1 MGRKPFLFFCCCA
14 VTAFCAGQVRNAG
27 EVSIDRKAPK
37 GKEGTVAAGKLRV
50 YYIEYGNPKADPLVF
65 IHAGFQDNHMWD
77 RQVAYF
83 SKDHRV
89 ICFDQPGQG
98 RTKGSDTTIL
108 IADVIRTLLDSL
120 HVKRASFVG
129 LSMGSVCAADIVLT
143 YPERV
148 NKVVFVSPGLTGWK
162 EVISADSLSMGLF
175 RSMDTAFGSAEKTIT
190 AARFTDIWC
199 VGPFRNR
206 DSVNK
211 AALDYVYQTTLTC
224 MRDHDIKD
232 LTQFDP
238 KGEANRIGE
247 IQKSVLI
254 VNADAD
260 VPMIAT
266 MARYMHHQIRNSQAV
281 TIHGAAHMVNMEKP
295 EEFNKI
301 LAAFLKQN

>member
-1 MGRKPFLFFCCCA
+1 MRQKLTLLLCCCA
-14 VTAFCAGQVRNAG
+14 LTIFCEAQIT
-27 EVSIDRKAPK
+27 SDRQTTK
-37 GKEGTVAAGKLRV
+37 GKEGWVPAGRLRV
-50 YYIEYGNPKADPLVF
+50 YYQEFGKEKTDPIVF
-65 IHAGFQDNHMWD
+65 MHAGFQDSRMWD

-108 IADVIRTLLDSL
+108 IADVVRILLDSL
-120 HVKRASFVG
+120 HVPRASFVG

-148 NKVVFVSPGLTGWK
+148 NKIVFVSPGLTGWK
-162 EVISADSLSMGLF
+162 DVIPADSLSMQLF
-175 RSMDTAFGSAEKTIT
+175 RSMDTAFGSSDKSVT
-190 AARFTDIWC
+190 AARFAAIWC
-199 VGPFRNR
+199 VGPFRNA
-206 DSVNK
+206 DSVSK
-211 AALDYVYQTTLTC
+211 AARDYVYQTTLSC
-224 MRDHDIKD
+224 MNAHDFRD

-238 KGEANRIGE
+238 RGEARRIGE
-247 IQKSVLI
+247 IGKPVLI
-254 VNADAD
+254 INADAD
-260 VPMIAT
+260 VPMIGT

-301 LAAFLKQN
+301 LAAFLRQG